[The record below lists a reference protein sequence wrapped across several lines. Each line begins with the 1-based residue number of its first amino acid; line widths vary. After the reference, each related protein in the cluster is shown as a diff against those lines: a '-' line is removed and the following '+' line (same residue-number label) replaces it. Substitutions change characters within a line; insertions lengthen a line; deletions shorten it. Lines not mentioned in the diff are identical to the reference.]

1 MLAYY
6 NVPHTKSDFISR
18 GGLREWLERHV
29 LSYLQRYHWAG
40 SNLGSDPMYFFL
52 IKAEPAL
59 PLMFIFRRELSVELS
74 GRRFRNFPKSIAV
87 MFLKTC

>member
-29 LSYLQRYHWAG
+29 LSYLQRYHWAV
-40 SNLGSDPMYFFL
+40 SNLGSDPIYF
-52 IKAEPAL
+52 P
-59 PLMFIFRRELSVELS
+59 R
-74 GRRFRNFPKSIAV
+74 KSRVSAAADV
-87 MFLKTC
+87 YL